1 MAAAINFA
9 RKQTVFY
16 KSLNL
21 LCAAAQ
27 DKKFQ
32 FLFIFSL
39 HNDNLPKEM
48 SLLPSLPHTVGPY
61 AVQSKAFHSLLDF
74 TVWINKDHKKDIFE
88 NE

>member
-27 DKKFQ
+27 DKKVSILIH
-32 FLFIFSL
+32 LFL
-39 HNDNLPKEM
+39 HNDNLPE
-48 SLLPSLPHTVGPY
+48 
-61 AVQSKAFHSLLDF
+61 AFHSLLDF

>member
-21 LCAAAQ
+21 LCAAVQ

-32 FLFIFSL
+32 ILIHLFL
-39 HNDNLPKEM
+39 HNDNLPKAM
-48 SLLPSLPHTVGPY
+48 SLPPQTVGPY
-61 AVQSKAFHSLLDF
+61 AVQPNS
-74 TVWINKDHKKDIFE
+74 
-88 NE
+88 

>member
-32 FLFIFSL
+32 ILIHLFL
-39 HNDNLPKEM
+39 HNDNLPK
-48 SLLPSLPHTVGPY
+48 
-61 AVQSKAFHSLLDF
+61 AFHSSLLDF

>member
-39 HNDNLPKEM
+39 HNDNLPKAM
-48 SLLPSLPHTVGPY
+48 SLPPHTVGPY
-61 AVQSKAFHSLLDF
+61 AVQPNS
-74 TVWINKDHKKDIFE
+74 
-88 NE
+88 

>member
-32 FLFIFSL
+32 ILIHLFL
-39 HNDNLPKEM
+39 HNDNLPK
-48 SLLPSLPHTVGPY
+48 
-61 AVQSKAFHSLLDF
+61 AFHS
-74 TVWINKDHKKDIFE
+74 
-88 NE
+88 

>member
-27 DKKFQ
+27 DKKVSILIH
-32 FLFIFSL
+32 LFL
-39 HNDNLPKEM
+39 HNDNLPK
-48 SLLPSLPHTVGPY
+48 
-61 AVQSKAFHSLLDF
+61 AFYSLLDF